1 MAKKNRAM
9 EKEKEGKTQSNQPPN
24 KTKQTNQYKEDV
36 REEPQKKEEEKQK
49 KRTYNLT
56 LNYIQI
62 TLHSIYIIQ

>member
-24 KTKQTNQYKEDV
+24 KTNEPIQRRCEGRTS
-36 REEPQKKEEEKQK
+36 EERRRKTK

-62 TLHSIYIIQ
+62 TLNSIYIIQ